1 MFLLNKG
8 NSSSLLLLRSSCL
21 QLFDDSSE
29 PCFIGRFPSGLS
41 VWRVDNVLNSFY
53 VHNSVE
59 VPPRGK
65 SLDLHQIL
73 LRNPKHC
80 TNNIHDSTASSKN
93 DGNTHQSG
101 GSQKGGSG
109 WDVVRSI
116 SKSTSYYTS
125 TPQFERIWW
134 DKGCDVR
141 HPVSIWRPITR
152 PGFASL
158 GDCITEG

>member
-1 MFLLNKG
+1 
-8 NSSSLLLLRSSCL
+8 
-21 QLFDDSSE
+21 
-29 PCFIGRFPSGLS
+29 
-41 VWRVDNVLNSFY
+41 VLNSFY

-59 VPPRGK
+59 VPPKRT

-80 TNNIHDSTASSKN
+80 TSKIPDSAVSSKN
-93 DGNTHQSG
+93 DGNAHESD
-101 GSQKGGSG
+101 GSPKGGSG

-125 TPQFERIWW
+125 TPQFKRIWW
-134 DKGCDVR
+134 DKGCDLR
-141 HPVSIWRPITR
+141 CSVSIWRPITR

-158 GDCITEG
+158 GDCITEGFDTDLLVVFVFSLLLSKVAVLCIAEL